1 MQGRKKP
8 LKKSLKEF
16 PFIPRII
23 NPVKIKHA
31 VFFSAD
37 EQVRNAKKVLKENMP
52 WIDIKLFSDPVSVS
66 NHRPNQASIF
76 IFDDTAMNIVD
87 TQTIHHNSKDAVL
100 ILLSSNEYIQYSPP
114 SAAEERFPFVAKAD
128 LVFAYNTTDCTPK
141 NIIASVARASEDL
154 LNIMQYSKARRFI
167 FLIVDDEPRW
177 FSQFLPV
184 LYSIIGQ
191 RADVMLART
200 FEESLSFIFGV
211 EKESDIDDQSFRL
224 HGHGDDVVCLITDIF
239 FPKGNDLNST
249 AGKELIRLVRKYY
262 PRIPII
268 TASKTKEADA
278 FKDITFVLPKGGPG
292 SLVTL
297 REHIRDNTG
306 IGEFIIFS
314 KQGEILFRVKEI
326 SEMMEVLDLAEK
338 DTEKARE
345 LREILEN
352 YGAKDSFST
361 WLYMHSFRELA
372 DELRPKRMFGRR
384 LITVLRRSLRRE
396 MLRMKC
402 TPLIINGIK
411 IFNLQMLVGL
421 LRSVDPAQ
429 IQEYSDNDI
438 ISSWLDRK
446 GYTELAD
453 ELRPVHGSGEKLSKT
468 VTDIVEKWMRKYST
482 SNQTE

>member
-1 MQGRKKP
+1 MHGGEKTPKS
-8 LKKSLKEF
+8 SLKEF
-16 PFIPRII
+16 PFLPRII
-23 NPVKIKHA
+23 NPVKIKHS

-37 EQVRNAKKVLKENMP
+37 EQVRNAKKVLEGNMP
-52 WIDIKLFSDPVSVS
+52 WIDIKVFSNPVSLS
-66 NHRPNQASIF
+66 NYRPNQASIF

-87 TQTIHHNSKDAVL
+87 TQKIRQNSKDAVL
-100 ILLSSNEYIQYSPP
+100 ILLSSNEFIQCSPP
-114 SAAEERFPFVAKAD
+114 SVAEKRFPFVAKAD
-128 LVFAYNTTDCTPK
+128 LVFAYNTTDCSPN
-141 NIIASVARASEDL
+141 NIIASVARAAEDL
-154 LNIMQYSKARRFI
+154 LNITQYSKARRFI

-200 FEESLSFIFGV
+200 FEESLNFIFGV
-211 EKESDIDDQSFRL
+211 ERESDIDDESFRL

-239 FPKGNDLNST
+239 FPKGNDLNNT
-249 AGKELIRLVRKYY
+249 AGKDLIRLVRKYY
-262 PRIPII
+262 SRIPII

-278 FKDITFVLPKGGPG
+278 FKDITFVLPKGDPG

-297 REHIRDNTG
+297 RKHIRDNTG
-306 IGEFIIFS
+306 IGEFLIFS
-314 KQGEILFRVKEI
+314 KQGEILFRVKNI
-326 SEMMEVLDLAEK
+326 AEMMEVLDQAEK
-338 DTEKARE
+338 DTTEARE
-345 LREILEN
+345 LREILES

-372 DELRPKRMFGRR
+372 DELRPKHVFGYR
-384 LITVLRRSLRRE
+384 LITVLKRSLRRE

-402 TPLIINGIK
+402 TPLIINDFK
-411 IFNLQMLVGL
+411 IFNLQMLIDL
-421 LRSVDPAQ
+421 LKSVDPAQ

-438 ISSWLDRK
+438 FSSWLDRK

-453 ELRPVHGSGEKLSKT
+453 ELRPVHGSGKKLAKT
-468 VTDIVEKWMRKYST
+468 LADIVEKWMRKYSA